1 LTAADVPK
9 IATQLTRTLYRN
21 ESLAQPLTMNS
32 VVAAIILYQQ
42 AKTIAVDEILE
53 DADFI
58 FQYLMRKR
66 AQKTTITIPPSQQS
80 IEAQIQGLGF
90 PMENR
95 GKKNCTVRLEDRLN
109 DP

>member
-1 LTAADVPK
+1 
-9 IATQLTRTLYRN
+9 
-21 ESLAQPLTMNS
+21 MNS

-80 IEAQIQGLGF
+80 IEAQI
-90 PMENR
+90 
-95 GKKNCTVRLEDRLN
+95 
-109 DP
+109 